1 MRSLPRRCAFVPRLA
16 AIVLLA
22 IPTGRIIAQ
31 ETSAT
36 SPSAVR
42 QPSAASGALF
52 TVDDALDMRT
62 YAIGDVTK
70 DGRWIAA
77 TVSTRRDGLGT
88 DYFRDS
94 DPTYLRDTKS
104 QVLLIDATT
113 GAQRPIF
120 PGKEAVKSLVW
131 SPDGT
136 KLAMLQMRSP
146 GTFEPVLWD
155 RASGKLTAVKVPAGK
170 YVAETSDIRWL
181 PDGSGV
187 VFSLRTE
194 AWRKAAAA
202 QFARQT
208 KGPVFVQSSADPFL
222 AWDDIRRLS
231 ATRSVV
237 SYDLRSAKMTELVP
251 ERRINS
257 YTISR
262 DGSIMT
268 FAEDLTEKTV
278 YDAGPGAGTK
288 LWVKGLPLGEPK
300 VLLPTTRSLNVVW
313 AADGKK
319 YAYSRE
325 GRVFVA
331 TVDDTAVKQVAGP
344 VAGTGGDRRAGGA
357 STASTTPDTSKA
369 ARDSVAKAR
378 FTASRF
384 SPGGDVLLIA
394 NREGQWLLDLAS
406 GARELMLPA
415 PDSTDVEAPRTSV
428 LAWSED
434 GRTIYLGTSS
444 RTKWERGIL
453 QYDRQTK
460 QTRELIRD
468 GRTYSGLLL
477 LEDGKTA
484 LINIAEGNRPAEIYL
499 ADLEL
504 KATRKLVDANPQL
517 RAKQFGKT
525 ELLSYLDADGKKR
538 YGVVYY
544 PSNYVASRA
553 YPTVFNIYEE
563 FFDDTFDASA
573 NILTAN
579 GYVVVKP
586 SVGFDIGYPGEAWVK
601 GVTSAANKLI
611 EMGIADS
618 ARLGVHGTS
627 YGGYATNL
635 LITQTQRFK
644 AAINVSGKV
653 DLISFY
659 TDSPR
664 LGVRNITAAERSQD
678 RIGATLWQ
686 QPQKYVQHSAVMFA
700 DRITTPLLIMTGD
713 QDQNVPARNSAEM
726 YYALRRLGKDVVWV
740 NYMNSGHGTPGTT
753 VEDFTDYHVRILQWY
768 DKYLKGDKAKKDV
781 AAPQ

>member
-1 MRSLPRRCAFVPRLA
+1 MRSPSRRRMIAPRALCLL
-16 AIVLLA
+16 LLA
-22 IPTGRIIAQ
+22 LAYHPLVAQ
-31 ETSAT
+31 ETTIALPAEARAAT
-36 SPSAVR
+36 ARSN
-42 QPSAASGALF
+42 ALF
-52 TVDDALDMRT
+52 TIDDALDMRSVSV
-62 YAIGDVTK
+62 ADVTK

-77 TVSTRRDGLGT
+77 TVSTRRDALGT

-94 DPTYLRDTKS
+94 DPTYVRDTKS
-104 QVLLIDATT
+104 QVLLIDATS

-120 PGKEAVKSLVW
+120 PGKEAVKGLVW
-131 SPDGT
+131 SPDGS
-136 KLAMLQMRSP
+136 KLAMLRMH
-146 GTFEPVLWD
+146 GALAFEPVVWE
-155 RASGKLTAVKVPAGK
+155 RASGKLTTVKIPAGR
-170 YVAETSDIRWL
+170 YVAENSDLRWL
-181 PDGSGV
+181 PDGSGL
-187 VFSLRTE
+187 VFSLRTD
-194 AWRKAAAA
+194 AWRTQAQA

-208 KGPVFVQSSADPFL
+208 KGPIFVQSSADPFL

-231 ATRSVV
+231 AIRSVA
-237 SYDLRSAKMTELVP
+237 SYDVKSGRIAELVP

-268 FAEDLTEKTV
+268 FTEDLTEKTV
-278 YDAGPGAGTK
+278 YDAGPGAGSK
-288 LWVKGLPLGEPK
+288 LWVKQLAGGEPR
-300 VLLPTTRSLNVVW
+300 VLYPTTRGLNIAW

-319 YAYSRE
+319 YAYSRD

-331 TVDDTAVKQVAGP
+331 SIDDTTGRQVAGP
-344 VAGTGGDRRAGGA
+344 PAAAAGERR
-357 STASTTPDTSKA
+357 TASATPDTSKA
-369 ARDSVAKAR
+369 ARDSVAKVR
-378 FTASRF
+378 FTATRF
-384 SPGGDVLLIA
+384 SPAGDVLLIS

-406 GARELMLPA
+406 GAKELMLPQ
-415 PDSTDVEAPRTSV
+415 PDSTDAEAPRTNV
-428 LAWSED
+428 VAWSED
-434 GRTIYLGTSS
+434 GRRIYLGTAS

-453 QYDRQTK
+453 LYDRDTK
-460 QTRELIRD
+460 QTRELIKD
-468 GRTYSGLLL
+468 GRTYSGLRL

-504 KATRKLVDANPQL
+504 KSTRKVADANPQL
-517 RAKQFGKT
+517 RAKQFGRT
-525 ELLSYLDADGKKR
+525 ELLTYLDADGKKR

-544 PSNYVASRA
+544 PSGYVAGRT
-553 YPTVFNIYEE
+553 YPTVFNVYEE

-601 GVTSAANKLI
+601 GVTAAANKLI
-611 EMGIADS
+611 EMGVADS

-740 NYMNSGHGTPGTT
+740 NYMNSGHGTPGTN
-753 VEDFTDYHVRILQWY
+753 VDDFTDWHTRILQWY
-768 DKYLKGDKAKKDV
+768 DKYLKADQPKKGV
-781 AAPQ
+781 ATSDQP

>member
-1 MRSLPRRCAFVPRLA
+1 MRSLLRRRVFVPRAVGILLLA
-16 AIVLLA
+16 ALSTPLL
-22 IPTGRIIAQ
+22 AQ
-31 ETSAT
+31 ETAVAV
-36 SPSAVR
+36 PAAVQQARGERSAV
-42 QPSAASGALF
+42 F
-52 TVDDALDMRT
+52 TIDDALDMRS
-62 YAIGDVTK
+62 YSVADVSK

-88 DYFRDS
+88 DYYRDS
-94 DPTYLRDTKS
+94 DPTYVRNSKA

-120 PGKEAVKSLVW
+120 PEKETVKSFVW
-131 SPDGT
+131 SPDGS
-136 KLAMLQMRSP
+136 KLAMLRMH
-146 GTFEPVLWD
+146 GALAFEPVVWE
-155 RASGKLTAVKVPAGK
+155 RASGKLTVAKMPAGR
-170 YVAETSDIRWL
+170 YVAENSDLRWL
-181 PDGSGV
+181 PDGSGL
-187 VFSLRTE
+187 VFSLRTLD
-194 AWRKAAAA
+194 WRKQAAA

-208 KGPVFVQSSADPFL
+208 KGPIFVQASADPFL

-231 ATRSVV
+231 AIRSVA
-237 SYDLRSAKMTELVP
+237 SYDLRSGKVTELVP
-251 ERRINS
+251 ERRVNT

-262 DGSIMT
+262 DGTIMT
-268 FAEDLTEKTV
+268 FTEDLTDKTV
-278 YDAGPGAGTK
+278 YDAGPGSGTK
-288 LWVKGLPLGEPK
+288 LWVKQLPAGEPR
-300 VLLPTTRSLNVVW
+300 VLYPTTRGLTVVW

-319 YAYSRE
+319 YAHSRD

-331 TVDDTAVKQVAGP
+331 SVDDTTGKQVAGP
-344 VAGTGGDRRAGGA
+344 AAAAAGERRDGSA
-357 STASTTPDTSKA
+357 TPDTSKA
-369 ARDSVAKAR
+369 ARDSVAKVR

-384 SPGGDVLLIA
+384 SPAGDVLLIS

-406 GARELMLPA
+406 GSKEMILPT
-415 PDSTDVEAPRTSV
+415 PDSTDAEAPRTSV

-434 GRTIYLGTSS
+434 GRRIYLGTAS
-444 RTKWERGIL
+444 RTSWERGIL

-460 QTRELIRD
+460 QTRELIKD
-468 GRTYSGLLL
+468 GRTYSSLRLLD
-477 LEDGKTA
+477 DGKTA

-504 KATRKLVDANPQL
+504 KSARKLVDANPQL

-525 ELLSYLDADGKKR
+525 ELLTYLDADGKKR

-544 PSNYVASRA
+544 PSGYVAGRA
-553 YPTVFNIYEE
+553 YPTVFNVYEE
-563 FFDDTFDASA
+563 FFDDSFDASA

-601 GVTSAANKLI
+601 GVTAAANKLI
-611 EMGIADS
+611 EMGVADS

-635 LITQTQRFK
+635 LITQTRRFK

-700 DRITTPLLIMTGD
+700 DRITTPLLIMTGE

-726 YYALRRLGKDVVWV
+726 YYALRRLGKEVVWV

-768 DKYLKGDKAKKDV
+768 DKYLKGDKSKKDV
-781 AAPQ
+781 AASAGR

>member
-16 AIVLLA
+16 ALLLLGVLPLR
-22 IPTGRIIAQ
+22 TTAQ
-31 ETSAT
+31 ETPAA
-36 SPSAVR
+36 PSAVVR
-42 QPSAASGALF
+42 QVGPAPAAMF
-52 TVDDALDMRT
+52 TVDDALDMRS
-62 YAIGDVTK
+62 YSVADVTK

-88 DYFRDS
+88 DYFRDT
-94 DPTYLRDTKS
+94 DPTYVRDTKG

-136 KLAMLQMRSP
+136 KLALLHMRS
-146 GTFEPVLWD
+146 GSTFEPVLWD
-155 RASGKLTAVKVPAGK
+155 RASGKFTVVKVPAGK

-181 PDGSGV
+181 PSGSGL

-194 AWRKAAAA
+194 EWRKAAAA

-208 KGPVFVQSSADPFL
+208 RGPVFVQSSADPFL

-231 ATRSVV
+231 ATRSVAT
-237 SYDLRSAKMTELVP
+237 YDLKSGKVTELVP

-257 YTISR
+257 YTVSR
-262 DGSIMT
+262 DGTIMT
-268 FAEDLTEKTV
+268 FTEDLTEKTV
-278 YDAGPGAGTK
+278 YDAGPGAGSK
-288 LWVKGLPLGEPK
+288 VWMKQLPSGEPK
-300 VLLPTTRSLNVVW
+300 VLVPTTRGLNLVW
-313 AADGKK
+313 APDGKK

-331 TVDDTAVKQVAGP
+331 SVEDTAGKQVAGP
-344 VAGTGGDRRAGGA
+344 AAAAGGA
-357 STASTTPDTSKA
+357 GRGTGASPDTSKA
-369 ARDSVAKAR
+369 ARDSIAKVR

-384 SPGGDVLLIA
+384 SPAGDVLLIS

-406 GARELMLPA
+406 GSRELMLPM
-415 PDSTDVEAPRTSV
+415 PDSTDAEAPRTSV

-434 GRTIYLGTSS
+434 GRTIYLGTAS

-468 GRTYSGLLL
+468 GRTYSGLRL

-525 ELLSYLDADGKKR
+525 ELLTYLDADGKKR

-544 PSNYVASRA
+544 PSNYVAGRT

-601 GVTSAANKLI
+601 GVTAAANKLI
-611 EMGIADS
+611 EMGVADS

-686 QPQKYVQHSAVMFA
+686 QPQKYVQHSAIMFA

-781 AAPQ
+781 AAPE

>member
-1 MRSLPRRCAFVPRLA
+1 MRSLLLRRVIASRAVSIL
-16 AIVLLA
+16 LLA
-22 IPTGRIIAQ
+22 TLSAPMPAQ
-31 ETSAT
+31 EAAVAAPAT
-36 SPSAVR
+36 GQQAR
-42 QPSAASGALF
+42 GERGALF
-52 TVDDALDMRT
+52 TIDDALDMRT
-62 YAIGDVTK
+62 YSVADVTK
-70 DGRWIAA
+70 DGRWIA
-77 TVSTRRDGLGT
+77 TTISTRRDGLGT
-88 DYFRDS
+88 DYYRDS
-94 DPTYLRDTKS
+94 DPTYVRTPKE
-104 QVLLIDATT
+104 QVVLIDATT

-120 PGKEAVKSLVW
+120 PRKVTAKSLVW
-131 SPDGT
+131 SPDGS
-136 KLAMLQMRSP
+136 KLAMLRL
-146 GTFEPVLWD
+146 GELAFEPVVWE
-155 RASGKLTAVKVPAGK
+155 RASGKLTVPTIPAGR
-170 YVAETSDIRWL
+170 YVAENSDLRWL
-181 PDGSGV
+181 PDGSGL
-187 VFSLRTE
+187 VFSLRTLD
-194 AWRKAAAA
+194 WRKQAAA

-208 KGPVFVQSSADPFL
+208 RGPIFVQSSADPFL
-222 AWDDIRRLS
+222 AWDDIRSLS
-231 ATRSVV
+231 ALRSVA
-237 SYDLRSAKMTELVP
+237 SYDLRSGKVTELVP
-251 ERRINS
+251 ERRINT

-262 DGSIMT
+262 DGTLMT
-268 FAEDLTEKTV
+268 FAEDLTDKTV
-278 YDAGPGAGTK
+278 YDAGPGAGSK
-288 LWVKGLPLGEPK
+288 LWVKQLPTGEPR
-300 VLLPTTRSLNVVW
+300 VLYPTTRGFTVVW

-331 TVDDTAVKQVAGP
+331 SVDDTAGKQVAGP
-344 VAGTGGDRRAGGA
+344 AASAAGAGERRGA
-357 STASTTPDTSKA
+357 SATPDTSKA
-369 ARDSVAKAR
+369 ARDSVAKVR

-384 SPGGDVLLIA
+384 SPAGDVLLIS

-406 GARELMLPA
+406 GSKELMITT
-415 PDSTDVEAPRTSV
+415 PDSTDTEAPRTSV

-434 GRTIYLGTSS
+434 GRRIYLGTSS

-460 QTRELIRD
+460 QTRELIKD
-468 GRTYSGLLL
+468 GRTYSGLRLL
-477 LEDGKTA
+477 DDGKTA

-504 KATRKLVDANPQL
+504 KSTRKLVDANPQL
-517 RAKQFGKT
+517 RSKQFGKT
-525 ELLSYLDADGKKR
+525 ELLTYLDADGKKR

-544 PSNYVASRA
+544 PAGYVAGRP

-563 FFDDTFDASA
+563 FFDDSFDASA

-586 SVGFDIGYPGEAWVK
+586 SVGFDIGYPGEAWLK
-601 GVTSAANKLI
+601 GVTAAANKLI
-611 EMGIADS
+611 EMGVADS

-653 DLISFY
+653 DIISFY

-768 DKYLKGDKAKKDV
+768 DKYLKSDKAKKDV
-781 AAPQ
+781 AASGGR

>member
-1 MRSLPRRCAFVPRLA
+1 MRSPLQRRVIVPRALAVLLLALLA
-16 AIVLLA
+16 A
-22 IPTGRIIAQ
+22 PSIAQ
-31 ETSAT
+31 EAIVAKSPQVREELAARSAM
-36 SPSAVR
+36 
-42 QPSAASGALF
+42 F
-52 TVDDALDMRT
+52 TIEDALDMRS
-62 YAIGDVTK
+62 YSVADVTK

-88 DYFRDS
+88 DYHRDS
-94 DPTYLRDTKS
+94 DPTYVRDTKS
-104 QVLLIDATT
+104 EVLLIDATS
-113 GAQRPIF
+113 GAQRRIF
-120 PGKEAVKSLVW
+120 PEKETVKSLVW
-131 SPDGT
+131 APDGAR
-136 KLAMLQMRSP
+136 LAMLRLR
-146 GTFEPVLWD
+146 GDFFEPVIWE
-155 RASGKLTAVKVPAGK
+155 RASGKLTVVKAPAGR
-170 YVAETSDIRWL
+170 YVAENSDVRWM
-181 PDGSGV
+181 PDGSGL
-187 VFSLRTE
+187 VFSLHTLE
-194 AWRKAAAA
+194 WRRAAAA

-208 KGPVFVQSSADPFL
+208 SGPIFVQSSADPFL
-222 AWDDIRRLS
+222 AWDDIRRL
-231 ATRSVV
+231 AAIRSVA
-237 SYDLRSAKMTELVP
+237 SYDLRSAKVTELVP
-251 ERRINS
+251 ERRINT

-268 FAEDLTEKTV
+268 FTEDLTEKTV
-278 YDAGPGAGTK
+278 YDAGPGAGSK
-288 LWVKGLPLGEPK
+288 LWVKQLPAGEPR

-319 YAYSRE
+319 YAYARD

-331 TVDDTAVKQVAGP
+331 SVDDTAGKQVAGP
-344 VAGTGGDRRAGGA
+344 AAAATGERRGGGA
-357 STASTTPDTSKA
+357 TPDTSKA

-378 FTASRF
+378 FTPSRF
-384 SPGGDVLLIA
+384 SPAGDLLIVS
-394 NREGQWLLDLAS
+394 NREGQWLLDLAT
-406 GARELMLPA
+406 GTKELMLPQ
-415 PDSTDVEAPRTSV
+415 PDSTDLEAPRTSV
-428 LAWSED
+428 IAWSED
-434 GRTIYLGTSS
+434 GRRIYLGTAS
-444 RTKWERGIL
+444 RTKWERGVL
-453 QYDRQTK
+453 LYDRQTK
-460 QTRELIRD
+460 QTRELIKD
-468 GRTYSGLLL
+468 GRTYSGLRL

-504 KATRKLVDANPQL
+504 KSTRKLVDANPQL

-525 ELLSYLDADGKKR
+525 ELLTYLDADGKKR

-544 PSNYVASRA
+544 PSGYVAGRA

-563 FFDDTFDASA
+563 FFDDSFDASA

-601 GVTSAANKLI
+601 GVTAAANKLI
-611 EMGIADS
+611 EMGVADS

-700 DRITTPLLIMTGD
+700 DRITTPLLILTGD

-726 YYALRRLGKDVVWV
+726 YYALRRLGKEVVWV

-753 VEDFTDYHVRILQWY
+753 VEDFTDYHMRILQWY
-768 DKYLKGDKAKKDV
+768 DKYLKADRSKKGV
-781 AAPQ
+781 ADSALK